1 MAPAS
6 AQGAFSAP
14 QGFHQGKL
22 AVFRE
27 AGPEKAMLEKV
38 SEAGAA
44 RAAGVAEAAG
54 TTEAAGATVRPE
66 RLARPKQQAPC

>member
-27 AGPEKAMLEKV
+27 VGPKKAMLEKV
-38 SEAGAA
+38 S
-44 RAAGVAEAAG
+44 AAGVAEAAG

>member
-14 QGFHQGKL
+14 QGLHQGKL

-27 AGPEKAMLEKV
+27 VGPEKAMLEKV
-38 SEAGAA
+38 SEGW
-44 RAAGVAEAAG
+44 RG
-54 TTEAAGATVRPE
+54 
-66 RLARPKQQAPC
+66 PCGWGG